1 MLLNDQCLLKLV
13 KQIRHLS
20 HTNTPLLVQ
29 PTWSKVQIHSF
40 TGIILERKKKNF
52 VIKGINH
59 YLMIYNSIKK

>member
-40 TGIILERKKKNF
+40 TGIILERKKKT